1 MKKQITNYGRFYS
14 AMNALRMPGDAEEN
28 KRLLVSQFTN
38 GRTDSLREM
47 TVAEYNRCCDTLE
60 ERSGQ
65 KTELRKQRSRTLRL
79 IQQLGIDTTD
89 WAQIDDFCRNP
100 RIIGK
105 VFRVITVGEHTAL
118 QRKLRA
124 IKAKHT
130 EEPQMA
136 PERPQA
142 KPKERY
148 YLIDLGKQD
157 PRYN

>member
-1 MKKQITNYGRFYS
+1 MSNSITNYGRFYA
-14 AMNALRMPGDAEEN
+14 AMNALRMPGEADEN

-47 TVAEYNRCCDTLE
+47 TPAEYNRCCDTLE
-60 ERSGQ
+60 ERNGM
-65 KTELRKQRSRTLRL
+65 KTELRKQRSLTLRL

-89 WAQIDDFCRNP
+89 WAKIDDFCRNP

-105 VFRVITVGEHTAL
+105 VFRVITIDEHKGL

-124 IKAKHT
+124 IKAKRG
-130 EEPQMA
+130 EAPQTA
-136 PERPQA
+136 PERPQS

-148 YLIDLGKQD
+148 YLIDLGQQD

>member
-14 AMNALRMPGDAEEN
+14 AMNALRMPGDPEDN

-65 KTELRKQRSRTLRL
+65 KAELRKQRSRTLRL

-89 WAQIDDFCRNP
+89 WAQIDDFCRTP

-105 VFRVITVGEHTAL
+105 VFRAISAGEHTAL

-124 IKAKHT
+124 IKAKRA
-130 EEPQMA
+130 EEPQRA